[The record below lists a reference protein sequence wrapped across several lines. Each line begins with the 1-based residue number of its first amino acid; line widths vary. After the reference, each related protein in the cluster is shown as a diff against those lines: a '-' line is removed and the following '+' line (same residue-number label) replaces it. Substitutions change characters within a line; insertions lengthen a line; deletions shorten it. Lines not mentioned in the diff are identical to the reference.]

1 MVCLTSCMISA
12 VFVIGMVYFYTMTGK
27 SQVVQQYRST
37 LSPDLLKRYDN
48 IARERMTISCEG
60 YGLGFLLSL
69 LIIYY
74 HSKAKMNTTALVC
87 TVIAVA
93 SVTNY
98 FYYML
103 HKKSDWML
111 YHVHEKRDVENWLA
125 MYRTMSYHYHSG
137 FALGIVAVALFA
149 FAFRC

>member
-1 MVCLTSCMISA
+1 MIS
-12 VFVIGMVYFYTMTGK
+12 VIFIIGMIYFYTMTGK
-27 SQVVQQYRST
+27 SQIVQQYRST
-37 LSPDLLKRYDN
+37 LSPDLLKRYDE
-48 IARERMTISCEG
+48 IAKERMYISCEG

-74 HSKAKMNTTALVC
+74 HSKTKMNTTALVC

-111 YHVHEKRDVENWLA
+111 HHLHEKRDVENWLV

-137 FALGIVAVALFA
+137 FALGIIAVALFA

>member
-1 MVCLTSCMISA
+1 MISA
-12 VFVIGMVYFYTMTGK
+12 IFIIGMIYFYTMTGR

-37 LSPDLLKRYDN
+37 LSPDLLKRYDR
-48 IARERMTISCEG
+48 IAKERMTISCEG

-74 HSKAKMNTTALVC
+74 HSKTKMNTTALVC

-111 YHVHEKRDVENWLA
+111 HHLHEKRDVENWLT
-125 MYRTMSYHYHSG
+125 MYRTMSYNYHAG
-137 FALGIVAVALFA
+137 LALGIVGVALFA